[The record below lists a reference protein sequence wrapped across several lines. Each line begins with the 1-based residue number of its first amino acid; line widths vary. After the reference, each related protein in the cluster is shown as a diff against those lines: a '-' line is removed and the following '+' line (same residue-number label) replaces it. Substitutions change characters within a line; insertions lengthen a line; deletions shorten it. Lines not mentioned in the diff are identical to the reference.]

1 MIKNFKWLLLVSLSF
16 VACNNNDDDTAA
28 TAEVPVTPGSA
39 SFAKY
44 VALGDSFA
52 AGYSDGA
59 LFKKG
64 QETSYP
70 SVLAQQFTQAGGG
83 AFNVP
88 FCGNDN
94 LGGLLYGGT
103 PIAET
108 RKYISGFYPN
118 GRPIIQNVPGVPVT
132 DVTTHLTG
140 TFNNL
145 GVPGAKSFDLLSTTY
160 GNGNPAG
167 FGTGATSPYFSRF
180 SSSAMA
186 SVIGDALVQKPTF
199 FSLWIGGNDVLG
211 YALSGGDGTNPITP
225 TGTFETAYN
234 NLVTQLSTDGRKGV
248 VANLPFITTLP
259 NFSVV
264 SVKPVSP
271 SAYFVDGDENN
282 KVPVISAGDIATIN
296 ALNAQLLGPLKQV
309 LTGLGAGDRIELLS
323 TTANNPVL
331 IVDETLTDYKQQI
344 TGALTP
350 ALGAATAGFYGA
362 VFGKVRQTKKDGAS
376 TDLILLSTSTV
387 IGSTAAGAPSPL
399 NKYGIS
405 YPLQDKHVLIPSEI
419 SEMEAAVIAYNTIIK
434 NAADAKGLAYV
445 DAKSAMTQLSS
456 TSGVSFGNFQMT
468 SSYVTGGAFS
478 LDGVHPTPR
487 GYAYIANLFIDA
499 INTKYGSTLRK
510 VDLAEYQTLFPGMI
524 Q

>member
-16 VACNNNDDDTAA
+16 VACNNNDDDSA
-28 TAEVPVTPGSA
+28 TPAEVPVTPGSA
-39 SFAKY
+39 VFTKY

-70 SVLAQQFTQAGGG
+70 SILAQQFTQAGGG

-88 FCGNDN
+88 FCGDDN
-94 LGGLLYGGT
+94 LGGLLFNGT

-108 RKYISGFYPN
+108 RKCIFGFFPN
-118 GRPIIQNVPGVPVT
+118 GRPDIKNVPGVPVT
-132 DVTTHLTG
+132 EVRTHLAG
-140 TFNNL
+140 PFNNL
-145 GVPGAKSFDLLSTTY
+145 GVPGAKSFDLLSTVY

-167 FGTGATSPYFSRF
+167 FATGATSPYFSRF
-180 SSSAMA
+180 SSSAGS
-186 SVIGDALVQKPTF
+186 SVVADALVQKPTF

-234 NLVTQLSTDGRKGV
+234 DLVNQLSADGRKGV

-271 SAYFVDGDENN
+271 SAYFVDGDESE
-282 KVPVISAGDIATIN
+282 KLPVISAGDVATIN
-296 ALNAQLLGPLKQV
+296 ALNTQLLGPLKQV
-309 LTGLGAGDRIELLS
+309 LTALGAGDRIELLS

-331 IVDETLTDYKQQI
+331 IVDETLTDYSQQI
-344 TGALTP
+344 AAALTP
-350 ALGAATAGFYGA
+350 VLGAPTAGFYG
-362 VFGKVRQTKKDGAS
+362 VTFGRVRQTKKGDTS
-376 TDLILLSTSTV
+376 TDLILLSTSSV
-387 IGSTAAGAPSPL
+387 IGATAAGAPSPL

-434 NAADAKGLAYV
+434 SAAEAKGLAFV
-445 DAKSAMTQLSS
+445 DAKSAMAQLS
-456 TSGVSFGNFQMT
+456 TTGVSFGNFQMT
-468 SSYVTGGAFS
+468 ASYITGGAFS

-487 GYAYIANLFIDA
+487 GYAYIANLFINA
-499 INTKYGSTLRK
+499 INKKYEATLRT
-510 VDLAEYQTLFPGMI
+510 VNLAEYQTLFPLTI